1 MFNRISRVLAR
12 HNIKSIG
19 LSLRKISS
27 FLRPAKDDL
36 GLRTPGV
43 YSIRC
48 KCGQVYIVQTGRSVD
63 TKLNEHQRHIRLEH
77 PDKSAVA
84 EHSINLGHHIQ
95 LQNTTI
101 LSTKPRYK
109 DRIIREAIEIE
120 LHPNN
125 MIREDGFCLSK
136 SWKPLICSLKD
147 RRKPHQDDGGSGFST
162 RPLKSFHTR
171 LS

>member
-1 MFNRISRVLAR
+1 MFNPISRVLAR
-12 HNIKSIG
+12 HNIKSVG
-19 LSLRKISS
+19 LPPRKISS
-27 FLRPAKDDL
+27 FLRPVKDDL
-36 GLRTPGV
+36 ALRTP
-43 YSIRC
+43 R
-48 KCGQVYIVQTGRSVD
+48 VYIIPCECSQVCIGQTGRSVD
-63 TKLNEHQRHIRLEH
+63 TRLKEHRRHIRLEH

-84 EHSINLGHHIQ
+84 EHSINLGHCIQ

-125 MIREDGFCLSK
+125 MNREDGFCLSK

-147 RRKPHQDDGGSGFST
+147 HRKPHQHDGGSGVPT
-162 RPLKSFHTR
+162 RPRKSPHTH